1 MDITFREPSPEA
13 LFRLENRGG
22 KYVDF
27 ALALQEHQGKWAV
40 LPEPETG
47 PRTEKSAAAMA
58 QSIRR
63 GVVKGFTKGQYEA
76 IYDAPDILVR
86 WVGPPASDL
95 EDPED
100 DTDPDDLV
108 DPREVRAWAKAN
120 GHPVSTRG
128 ALGRELIEAY
138 QAAHRGRPT
147 LRGVSSS

>member
-1 MDITFREPSPEA
+1 
-13 LFRLENRGG
+13 
-22 KYVDF
+22 
-27 ALALQEHQGKWAV
+27 
-40 LPEPETG
+40 
-47 PRTEKSAAAMA
+47 
-58 QSIRR
+58 
-63 GVVKGFTKGQYEA
+63 
-76 IYDAPDILVR
+76 VR